1 MKVTTSRSE
10 YIVVA
15 TDADGKIQDF
25 ALCSDDLTLARANS
39 DTFAKA
45 APSSA
50 RISIYE
56 GREIERRGGESY
68 FLSDD

>member
-1 MKVTTSRSE
+1 MKVTATRSE
-10 YIVVA
+10 FIVVA
-15 TDADGKIQDF
+15 TDADGKIEDF
-25 ALCSDDLTLARANS
+25 ALCDDLPSARANS
-39 DTFAKA
+39 NTFAKV